1 MALLFFLKECLM
13 EVSSIASAATAMS
26 EASLQQA
33 VGTAVLKKAMDIGA
47 ENAMALIH
55 AIPDNTAA
63 QNLPSH
69 LGQHINTKA

>member
-1 MALLFFLKECLM
+1 M
-13 EVSSIASAATAMS
+13 EISSIASAATTMS
-26 EASLQQA
+26 EASVQQA
-33 VGTAVLKKAMDIGA
+33 AGTAVLKKALDISA

-63 QNLPSH
+63 QNLPAH

>member
-1 MALLFFLKECLM
+1 M

-33 VGTAVLKKAMDIGA
+33 VGTAVLKKALDIGA

-63 QNLPSH
+63 QHLPSH

>member
-1 MALLFFLKECLM
+1 
-13 EVSSIASAATAMS
+13 MS
-26 EASLQQA
+26 EASVQQA
-33 VGTAVLKKAMDIGA
+33 VGTAVLKKALDISA
-47 ENAMALIH
+47 ANAMALIH